1 MKAPRICA
9 SELGADGDVLQVRIA
24 AAEATGCRDRLVEAG
39 VHAAGVSGLTS
50 TGRASMYVPFSFIIP
65 RQSRI
70 SLGSSWVSA
79 SSSRTS
85 TAVDGAR
92 DVPVRLRTGR
102 PIRSNSTS
110 ASCFGELMLNSP
122 PASSWIRFIRRFSSR
137 STCRDW
143 TASAAVSTR
152 TPACSI
158 GHEHRN
164 QGQLEGAVHVRQLLL
179 VEQCA
184 ENRRELPRQV
194 GALARE
200 IEGGLHR
207 DVAKRQRLDA
217 LAADVFFRQR
227 LVGRVLERQ
236 LFERVGRP
244 RRVDQVAGDHRVEVE
259 PAAAA
264 HRAWR
269 GRWRRT

>member
-1 MKAPRICA
+1 MKAPRICRP
-9 SELGADGDVLQVRIA
+9 SSVRMGMFCRFGSLLLRRPVA
-24 AAEATGCRDRLVEAG
+24 ATAWLKLVCTRP
-39 VHAAGVSGLTS
+39 VSGLTS

-158 GHEHRN
+158 AMSTGIRGSSRERYTSVN
-164 QGQLEGAVHVRQLLL
+164 CSLSSMR
-179 VEQCA
+179 A
-184 ENRRELPRQV
+184 ENRRELPREV
-194 GALARE
+194 GPLARE
-200 IEGGLHR
+200 IEGRFHG

-244 RRVDQVAGDHRVEVE
+244 GRVDQVAGDHRVEVE
-259 PAAAA
+259 PEPAA

-269 GRWRRT
+269 ERWRRT